1 MAAPQFPTKQFN
13 QAQPALDYV
22 TQLYDAQIAYLRDS
36 LQRIVAGEQLP
47 EHIRARYPFVRV
59 HTDTVRMADSRLSY
73 GFVAGPGTYETSLTR
88 PDLFADYYR
97 EQFALLLSNHGVDIE
112 VGLGADPIPV
122 HFSLDEHQHLE
133 GSMPPDRRLLLRD
146 QFDLPDLGAMDDGI
160 ANGTD
165 IRLPGQPRPLSL
177 FSGPRIDMSL
187 MRLKH
192 YTGTSPHHFQ
202 NFVIFTNYQFKRKIT
217 LLHQNTFDS
226 LSNGFF
232 LIVCNN
238 KHRNI
243 WVW

>member
-36 LQRIVAGEQLP
+36 LQRFVAGEQLP
-47 EHIRARYPFVRV
+47 EHVRARYPFVRV

-160 ANGTD
+160 ANGTFEARLATQSPVFVHRAARGLLLASLAPLHGD
-165 IRLPGQPRPLSL
+165 IAHALPALCAVHELS
-177 FSGPRIDMSL
+177 
-187 MRLKH
+187 
-192 YTGTSPHHFQ
+192 
-202 NFVIFTNYQFKRKIT
+202 V
-217 LLHQNTFDS
+217 LH
-226 LSNGFF
+226 
-232 LIVCNN
+232 
-238 KHRNI
+238 
-243 WVW
+243 